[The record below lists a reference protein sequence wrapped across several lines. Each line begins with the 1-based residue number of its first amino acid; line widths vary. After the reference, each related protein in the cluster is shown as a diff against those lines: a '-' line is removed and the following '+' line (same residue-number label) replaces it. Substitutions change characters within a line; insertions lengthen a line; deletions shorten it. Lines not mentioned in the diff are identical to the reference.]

1 MTMLMESMTRVV
13 LPKYTV
19 RVWRSQDAETYE
31 HNAKGF
37 SDVEVTAHQYQ
48 DESPRSIA
56 LKIMSLPDIAAVE
69 VLDWNK
75 NGLVAYSDWP

>member
-1 MTMLMESMTRVV
+1 MTMLMESMTRIV

-19 RVWRSQDAETYE
+19 RVWRSQNIDYE
-31 HNAKGF
+31 HESKGF
-37 SDVEVTAHQYQ
+37 SDIEVTAHTYQ

-56 LKIMSLPDIAAVE
+56 LKIMALPNIAAVE

>member
-19 RVWRSQDAETYE
+19 RVWRSQAEDYE
-31 HNAKGF
+31 HETKGF
-37 SDVEVTAHQYQ
+37 SDIEVCAHTYQ
-48 DESPRSIA
+48 DESPRSLA
-56 LKIMSLPDIAAVE
+56 LKLMSLPNIAAVE
-69 VLDWNK
+69 VLDWNR